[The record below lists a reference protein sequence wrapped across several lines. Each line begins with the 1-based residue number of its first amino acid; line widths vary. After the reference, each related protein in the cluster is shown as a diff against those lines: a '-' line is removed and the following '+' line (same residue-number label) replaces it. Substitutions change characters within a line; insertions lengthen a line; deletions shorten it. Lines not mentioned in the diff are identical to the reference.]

1 GAIYPYYKEDKN
13 YFYGKIGSKKYKIS
27 KKDVSKF
34 PLQFNDKNLKNQLS
48 QVLNLPYGWGGY
60 NFERD
65 CSLLTRDIF
74 SAFGLYL
81 PRNSAAQKNSFN
93 HFDISTLSNSQK
105 KDFLNRFGKAYLSL
119 LYLPGHIMLYAG
131 QITDNNIAIH
141 NIWGLRKDATQRLL
155 ISSSVITSLE
165 IGKNEILE
173 DNLLLS
179 RLKEISFINLNEQE
193 KEQIKSYL
201 ENIQN
206 K

>member
-1 GAIYPYYKEDKN
+1 
-13 YFYGKIGSKKYKIS
+13 
-27 KKDVSKF
+27 
-34 PLQFNDKNLKNQLS
+34 
-48 QVLNLPYGWGGY
+48 
-60 NFERD
+60 
-65 CSLLTRDIF
+65 
-74 SAFGLYL
+74 
-81 PRNSAAQKNSFN
+81 
-93 HFDISTLSNSQK
+93 
-105 KDFLNRFGKAYLSL
+105 
-119 LYLPGHIMLYAG
+119 PGHIMLYVG
-131 QITDNNIAIH
+131 QIADNNIAIH
-141 NIWGLRKDATQRLL
+141 NIWGLRKDTTQRLL

>member
-1 GAIYPYYKEDKN
+1 
-13 YFYGKIGSKKYKIS
+13 
-27 KKDVSKF
+27 
-34 PLQFNDKNLKNQLS
+34 
-48 QVLNLPYGWGGY
+48 
-60 NFERD
+60 
-65 CSLLTRDIF
+65 
-74 SAFGLYL
+74 
-81 PRNSAAQKNSFN
+81 
-93 HFDISTLSNSQK
+93 
-105 KDFLNRFGKAYLSL
+105 
-119 LYLPGHIMLYAG
+119 YAG